1 MSGLT
6 VKKSHGEALCTSNDY
21 SMEVPTML
29 DPNITFQNFC
39 RDCWIIVN
47 RRSVAGGSIYIVGCC
62 FLPRSCSPDHV
73 DSLCASICSSKNSH
87 IISLKFGPLFG
98 VTSFRFRAV
107 PLQIAMFLL
116 KLRMHLMTFRRYVE
130 LKILLGTVVPEARTI
145 SVCIKQVVR
154 RWLSLPA
161 QVEISNLRSS
171 VPSIWWCVP
180 ARIARAIPS

>member
-1 MSGLT
+1 
-6 VKKSHGEALCTSNDY
+6 
-21 SMEVPTML
+21 
-29 DPNITFQNFC
+29 
-39 RDCWIIVN
+39 
-47 RRSVAGGSIYIVGCC
+47 
-62 FLPRSCSPDHV
+62 
-73 DSLCASICSSKNSH
+73 
-87 IISLKFGPLFG
+87 
-98 VTSFRFRAV
+98 
-107 PLQIAMFLL
+107 MFLL

-180 ARIARAIPS
+180 AGIARAIPS